1 MSECHRDGGVCVCG
15 EGDVSRGD
23 TSAAFWRRMPMRRS
37 GQKERGSATVDRMD
51 VAGQWW
57 KRNGARAK
65 GREARD

>member
-1 MSECHRDGGVCVCG
+1 MCGGGVSG
-15 EGDVSRGD
+15 GD

-57 KRNGARAK
+57 KRNGARAR